1 MKIKVETEQKY
12 YYFNP
17 KKLIE
22 KIQNMGFTELPIKVE
37 NDEYFTDIN
46 SEFIKNRT
54 CLRIRKTNN
63 KDMEI
68 TFKGKSTSLLGQYCK
83 LENNINADINEYDNF
98 VSLFTSLGFYSYCKV
113 EKERY
118 TFFKNDKKNRYSIMI
133 DTLPNIGG
141 FIEFEIISEQEDSKK
156 EELNIVLRKFVNSF
170 SEFNLK
176 EETKPYRDVVADY
189 IFKKNKCREKIE
201 NIYICL
207 DEFLIRYE
215 KDFYKKYKARFNKD
229 YKKTIKWGLFRKNSD
244 LSPIVMPYVDDYLNN
259 IIFDS
264 KELLVAMQLLDKL
277 PQAKIFITKTNKVFF
292 THFFEKMNI
301 KINNIIYSE
310 EEALNQVIKKN
321 KINLKNSIIINKKD
335 LKEINSILL
344 IIKNNI

>member
-17 KKLIE
+17 KKIIE
-22 KIQNMGFTELPIKVE
+22 KIKNMKFIEMPSKIE

-46 SEFIKNRT
+46 SEFIENRT

-68 TFKGKSTSLLGQYCK
+68 TFKGKSLSLLGQYCK
-83 LENNINADINEYDNF
+83 LENNISTDINEYDNF

-118 TFFKNDKKNRYSIMI
+118 TFFKTDEKYRYSIMI
-133 DTLPNIGG
+133 DTLPSIGG
-141 FIEFEIISEQEDSKK
+141 FIEFEIISEQEESKK
-156 EELNIVLRKFVNSF
+156 EELNIALRKFVNSF

-176 EETKPYRDVVADY
+176 EETRPYRDVVADY
-189 IFKKNKCREKIE
+189 NFKKIKSKEKIE

-207 DEFLIRYE
+207 DEFLFKYE
-215 KDFYKKYKARFNKD
+215 KDFYKKYKEKFSKD
-229 YKKTIKWGLFRKNSD
+229 YKKTIKWGLFRKNED
-244 LSPIVMPYVDDYLNN
+244 LCPIVMSYIDDYLNN
-259 IIFDS
+259 VIFDS

-277 PQAKIFITKTNKVFF
+277 PQNKLFITKTNKVFF
-292 THFFEKMNI
+292 THFFGKMNI
-301 KINNIIYSE
+301 KINNIIYNE
-310 EEALNQVIKKN
+310 DETLNQLIKKN
-321 KINLKNSIIINKKD
+321 KIDLKNSIIINNKN

-344 IIKNNI
+344 VIKNNI